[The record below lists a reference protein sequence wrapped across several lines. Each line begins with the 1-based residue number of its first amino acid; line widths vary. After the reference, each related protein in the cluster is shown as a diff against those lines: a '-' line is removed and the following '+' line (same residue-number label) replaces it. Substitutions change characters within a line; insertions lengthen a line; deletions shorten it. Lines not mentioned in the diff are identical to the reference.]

1 MSSSTATATH
11 PARSTTSSPWLFSAG
26 ERPYLA
32 LRLKKGEDALKFGRK
47 LVEDYAKTAPAQTE
61 G

>member
-1 MSSSTATATH
+1 MLF
-11 PARSTTSSPWLFSAG
+11 RSYRSRLLFSAG

-47 LVEDYAKTAPAQTE
+47 LVEDYAENAPKAE
-61 G
+61 P